1 MESLPNASTQTGTC
15 SIEDS
20 LSHNDYK
27 DITSKPRSKVWTK
40 VAWFSRKT
48 RNSDLAMQHSNT
60 GSFQNGHGYIDSTE
74 SLDQLRSTNHNWSSD
89 DSLDVLS
96 RDDHWLTETDAT
108 NSIQAKRPLDLQLKG
123 CVSRARAMFTGE
135 QVKPNQTRTTTDA
148 GKVTSDNIEQSNESN
163 SYTVDYETE
172 LQDTFKDFS
181 EACREFLNGGEL
193 SGAFTADED
202 FVSTDDVDGPYDSE
216 PPAADNNQYSVSV
229 QFDSTVYESEHT
241 ACSDAELSQPVAGT
255 LVTSSEPP
263 NPTVMC
269 EFAKEPVLSQKT
281 SSISG
286 DHSTLAIRR
295 VATPPHSAPLMRH
308 HISLPLHSGSPNL
321 GSLKNLSQCSSCNS
335 IDAESLPGKL
345 NELGH
350 SCLVQRAMS
359 VPHNVHSYS
368 PILGARIDSHY
379 CSHERGGG
387 DYPLR
392 VSSYNQLQCNSPD
405 VVHIRQ
411 SSHPNQDLM
420 KRLHEPTRDDNIP
433 SPFYKQHK
441 KGFGRKVSDPLTQ
454 VPELTVDRAS
464 QEECDGAVTRS
475 EEDTG
480 STYSLQSIISN
491 TQKRLEAGQLS
502 EHGSLWSLR
511 SRCSSVR
518 SRTGSH
524 CCDRLHASYS
534 KGVSGNVFKERMEV

>member
-1 MESLPNASTQTGTC
+1 MESLPKT
-15 SIEDS
+15 SIQILEDS
-20 LSHNDYK
+20 SSHNDYRN
-27 DITSKPRSKVWTK
+27 ITLKPRSKVWTK
-40 VAWFSRKT
+40 VAWFSRKA
-48 RNSDLAMQHSNT
+48 RNSDLAMQHSINAH
-60 GSFQNGHGYIDSTE
+60 NGYDYVESTE
-74 SLDQLRSTNHNWSSD
+74 SVNQLCSANHTWSSN

-96 RDDHWLTETDAT
+96 RDDHWLMET
-108 NSIQAKRPLDLQLKG
+108 NNVQAKRPLDLQLKG
-123 CVSRARAMFTGE
+123 CVSRARAVFTGE
-135 QVKPNQTRTTTDA
+135 HQIKPDLTKTAADA
-148 GKVTSDNIEQSNESN
+148 GNLVTNDNIKQSSESN
-163 SYTVDYETE
+163 SDAVDYEIE

-193 SGAFTADED
+193 SDACTADED
-202 FVSTDDVDGPYDSE
+202 FICTDDVDGLLNSE
-216 PPAADNNQYSVSV
+216 PSTAANNQYSVSV

-241 ACSDAELSQPVAGT
+241 ACYDAELLLPVSGT
-255 LVTSSEPP
+255 LVTSNEPTNLATTSE
-263 NPTVMC
+263 
-269 EFAKEPVLSQKT
+269 EPSQPMVSQKT
-281 SSISG
+281 SSILG
-286 DHSTLAIRR
+286 DYSVLTVHR

-359 VPHNVHSYS
+359 VPHNTHSYS
-368 PILGARIDSHY
+368 PILGARIDNHY
-379 CSHERGGG
+379 CSHERGG

-392 VSSYNQLQCNSPD
+392 VSSYNQLQCNSPE

-411 SSHPNQDLM
+411 SSHPNQDLT
-420 KRLHEPTRDDNIP
+420 KRLYEPTRDDNIP

-454 VPELTVDRAS
+454 VPELTVERTFLD
-464 QEECDGAVTRS
+464 ECDGTVTRS

-491 TQKRLEAGQLS
+491 TQKRLETGQLS

-511 SRCSSVR
+511 SRCSSVW

-534 KGVSGNVFKERMEV
+534 KGVSGNLFKERMEV